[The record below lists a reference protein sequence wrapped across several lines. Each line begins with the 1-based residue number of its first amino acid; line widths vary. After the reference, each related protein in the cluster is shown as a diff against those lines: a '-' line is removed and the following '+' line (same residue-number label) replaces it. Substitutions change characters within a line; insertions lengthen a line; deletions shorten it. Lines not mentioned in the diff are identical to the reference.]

1 MVERY
6 ISSEEASNIIGV
18 NVSTIKR
25 WADRGKLD
33 CVITAGG
40 HRKFLMRHLTSFLN
54 ENSKYRSRLNVL
66 PYESSEHRQLTQ
78 LVLKRH
84 IPELREILFSKSIDG
99 DREICQHIM
108 NGLYLAGLRLDEIY
122 DDILV
127 PVLSSIGEKW
137 TKGDLAIYEEHV
149 ATKVIQGCIHAM
161 YSLLNKPKKSL
172 GLALCIGLKDELHE
186 IPLFITEQ
194 ILLDRGFDVINL
206 GPNTPLERIETLFN
220 ETKPDRLYVS
230 STVVK
235 DPTSAEGD
243 LIKLFALANSHNT
256 LVFLGGRGFGSV
268 RLPED
273 VPYAF
278 LSTFRELAE
287 K

>member
-33 CVITAGG
+33 CLVTAGG
-40 HRKFLMRHLTSFLN
+40 HRKFLMRHLASFLK
-54 ENSKYRSRLNVL
+54 ENSKYRSKLNVF
-66 PYESSEHRQLTQ
+66 PYKSSEQRQLNQ
-78 LVLKRH
+78 LILKRH
-84 IPELREILFSKSIDG
+84 FPELREILLSKSIDG
-99 DREICQHIM
+99 NREICQHIM

-149 ATKVIQGCIHAM
+149 ATKVIQGCIHGM
-161 YSLLNKPKKSL
+161 YALLNKPKNSI
-172 GLALCIGLKDELHE
+172 GLALCIGLKEELHE

-194 ILLDRGFDVINL
+194 ILLNRGFDVINL

-220 ETKPDRLYVS
+220 ETRPDRLYIS
-230 STVVK
+230 ITFVK
-235 DPTSAEGD
+235 DPASAECD
-243 LIKLFALANSHNT
+243 LVKLFALANSYNT
-256 LVFLGGRGFGSV
+256 LVFLGGRGFGCV
-268 RLPED
+268 RLPD
-273 VPYAF
+273 NVSYTF
-278 LSTFRELAE
+278 LASFNELAE

>member
-1 MVERY
+1 M
-6 ISSEEASNIIGV
+6 
-18 NVSTIKR
+18 
-25 WADRGKLD
+25 D
-33 CVITAGG
+33 
-40 HRKFLMRHLTSFLN
+40 
-54 ENSKYRSRLNVL
+54 
-66 PYESSEHRQLTQ
+66 P
-78 LVLKRH
+78 
-84 IPELREILFSKSIDG
+84 
-99 DREICQHIM
+99 
-108 NGLYLAGLRLDEIY
+108 
-122 DDILV
+122 
-127 PVLSSIGEKW
+127 
-137 TKGDLAIYEEHV
+137 
-149 ATKVIQGCIHAM
+149 
-161 YSLLNKPKKSL
+161 LL
-172 GLALCIGLKDELHE
+172 
-186 IPLFITEQ
+186 
-194 ILLDRGFDVINL
+194 INL

-268 RLPED
+268 RVPED